1 MMNMKDNRSL
11 NQAKEG
17 FFSDLYQNIRLIIR
31 LMGDSRVN
39 FLFKALPV
47 GALIYLVV
55 PYDLLPINPLDD
67 ALVVWAGC
75 ALFLEL
81 CPEDVVTEH
90 RKALQEKGKIKEQPR
105 TVIDGEFKE
114 PH

>member
-39 FLFKALPV
+39 IFLKALPV

-67 ALVVWAGC
+67 ALVLWAGL

-81 CPEDVVTEH
+81 CPEDVVNEH
-90 RKALQEKGKIKEQPR
+90 RKALQKNNRIKQQPR
-105 TVIDGEFKE
+105 TVIDGEFKDTR
-114 PH
+114 

>member
-39 FLFKALPV
+39 IFLKRCRLA
-47 GALIYLVV
+47 
-55 PYDLLPINPLDD
+55 
-67 ALVVWAGC
+67 
-75 ALFLEL
+75 
-81 CPEDVVTEH
+81 H
-90 RKALQEKGKIKEQPR
+90 
-105 TVIDGEFKE
+105 
-114 PH
+114 

>member
-39 FLFKALPV
+39 IFLKALPV

-55 PYDLLPINPLDD
+55 PYDLCRSIPWTMPWCSGQ
-67 ALVVWAGC
+67 AWRCFWSC
-75 ALFLEL
+75 A
-81 CPEDVVTEH
+81 
-90 RKALQEKGKIKEQPR
+90 PR
-105 TVIDGEFKE
+105 MW
-114 PH
+114 